1 MSCVGTVH
9 NVVPR
14 PLLQIVLVTRCVQ
27 TLLCS
32 CGGGWG
38 ESEGRYFLVF
48 FFYLPQEGTV
58 WPTCSSNA
66 RHCNNNK
73 KKNPLLYIL
82 LRFLL
87 ITFGGKV
94 FFSFLPGPPKCVVA
108 KTTTVSQCPFFS
120 SWVSIRTAQF

>member
-38 ESEGRYFLVF
+38 EGEGRYLVF
-48 FFYLPQEGTV
+48 LFF
-58 WPTCSSNA
+58 
-66 RHCNNNK
+66 
-73 KKNPLLYIL
+73 
-82 LRFLL
+82 
-87 ITFGGKV
+87 TF
-94 FFSFLPGPPKCVVA
+94 PKRGQSGQLA
-108 KTTTVSQCPFFS
+108 PIMQ
-120 SWVSIRTAQF
+120 